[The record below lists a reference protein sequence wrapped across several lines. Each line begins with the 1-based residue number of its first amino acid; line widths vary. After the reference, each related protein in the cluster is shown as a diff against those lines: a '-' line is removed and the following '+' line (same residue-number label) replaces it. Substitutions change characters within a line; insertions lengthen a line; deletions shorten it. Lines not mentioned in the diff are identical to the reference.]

1 LVRAFKYPF
10 SFANKRTYEGGW
22 SREVT
27 VRELPVSK
35 AMAGANMRLTAGGV
49 RELRWHSADE
59 WAIVLTGNAR
69 ITAIDSEGRSFA
81 TDTKKYDLWYFPRG
95 IPRFSF

>member
-1 LVRAFKYPF
+1 
-10 SFANKRTYEGGW
+10 
-22 SREVT
+22 
-27 VRELPVSK
+27 
-35 AMAGANMRLTAGGV
+35 MRLTAGGV

-81 TDTKKYDLWYFPRG
+81 TDTKKYDLWYFPSG
-95 IPRFSF
+95 IPRFSLGEYGRDSRIPTTLSTRLLDETLLPATMVA